1 MNEKTLEKN
10 KEETIQLVREC
21 IACRFS
27 TKESLD
33 YLKEKKITISERTL
47 RRYKQ
52 EIKNDCGPRLGDIF
66 RKEVY
71 QEAFQDLLSLQQIQK
86 NCWALIQ
93 DEKTATSEK
102 IRLFNCIQGI
112 FFEKCKLYDKLYDK
126 IPIKFRLKSNIYTNP
141 TLDSSQTNDVQI
153 SKIGGK
159 NVGRS

>member
-52 EIKNDCGPRLGDIF
+52 EIKNECGLRLVDIF
-66 RKEVY
+66 QKEVY

-102 IRLFNCIQGI
+102 IRLFNCIQKI
-112 FFEKCKLYDKLYDK
+112 FFEKCKLYDK
-126 IPIKFRLKSNIYTNP
+126 IPRKFRFESDIYTNP
-141 TLDSSQTNDVQI
+141 TLQSSQTNDNSLQI
-153 SKIGGK
+153 SKTIGGDK
-159 NVGRS
+159 VGRS